1 MNGSDAATESIPLS
15 FHGARKGSFVDNIL
29 VFCRVLK
36 DLRINITMGRVLDV
50 FRSLEHINISEKE
63 DLYYTLR
70 ANLISDHYQIPLFHK
85 VFQVFWLF
93 LKELQDGDDADQSQ
107 QGLEEKIEHECLA
120 DERVAG
126 QSDDEQDPLESRK
139 ICLYSPVENFASKD
153 FSEFTDEDVER
164 INEEISRIVKKI
176 ATKTSRRRHIDPKGQ
191 YLSLRHTLRKSMK
204 YGGEIFEFATTKKK
218 VKKIKLAALADVSG
232 SMDCYSNFFVQFI
245 YGLQQRVRGVETF
258 VFSTRLSRITDL
270 LKSRGLDEALRA
282 VSETV
287 RHWSGG
293 TNIGYCLQSFNDDYA
308 PSMLDNKSVLIIIS
322 DGWDRGDTVLL
333 EKEMKRLKDSC
344 LRIIWLNPLLSNP
357 NYQPLCKGIQA
368 VQPYLSYFLPFYNLN
383 SVRDLGKVLGS
394 VQ

>member
-1 MNGSDAATESIPLS
+1 MNGIDATIESIPLS
-15 FHGARKGSFVDNIL
+15 FHGARKGSFVDNML

-36 DLRINITMGRVLDV
+36 SLRINITMGRVLDV

-70 ANLISDHYQIPLFHK
+70 ANLISNHYQIPLFDK
-85 VFQVFWLF
+85 VFRAFWLF
-93 LKELQDGDDADQSQ
+93 LKQSQDVDDADVSQ

-126 QSDDEQDPLESRK
+126 QPDEDDDQLESRK
-139 ICLYSPVENFASKD
+139 ICLYSPVENFATKD
-153 FSEFTDEDVER
+153 FSQFTDEDVER
-164 INEEISRIVKKI
+164 INEELSRIVKKI

-204 YGGEIFEFATTKKK
+204 YGGEIFEFATTRKK
-218 VKKIKLAALADVSG
+218 VKKIKLVALADVSG

-245 YGLQQRVRGVETF
+245 YVLQQRLTGVETF
-258 VFSTRLSRITDL
+258 VFSTSLSRITDI

-282 VSETV
+282 VSEAV
-287 RHWSGG
+287 CHWSGG
-293 TNIGYCLQSFNDDYA
+293 TNIGSCLQSFNHDYA
-308 PSMLDNKSVLIIIS
+308 PYMLDNKSVLIIIS
-322 DGWDRGDTVLL
+322 DGWDRGDTGLL

-368 VQPYLSYFLPFYNLN
+368 VKPYLSYFLPFYNLN
-383 SVRDLGKVLGS
+383 SVIDLGNKLS
-394 VQ
+394 TI